1 MTDCSCNDFPASLGN
16 VSFGAGVTV
25 ATDLRVASSGSGRL
39 LLENPNGSVPYLHGT
54 NTGGGQDITF
64 VDAAGNPKL
73 TVDLATGRVGV
84 GAVSPSAALVVAG
97 DLIEG
102 ANANQ
107 GIRLWDDGANSYLY
121 AGYGRGSGTLA
132 LYASA
137 GSPAL
142 AIAANGAVGIGTTAP
157 QQALDVNGTIRSGT
171 GIISGGTIILPL
183 ASVGGLKDSSG
194 TKLVADEN
202 GCYYAS

>member
-1 MTDCSCNDFPASLGN
+1 MDCGCNNFPATLGN
-16 VSFGAGVTV
+16 VSFGSSVTV

-39 LLENPNGSVPYLHGT
+39 LIENPNGSVPYLHGT

-64 VDAAGNPKL
+64 VDTAGAPKL
-73 TVDLATGRVGV
+73 TVDLAAGRVGV

-102 ANANQ
+102 AAANQ

-142 AIAANGAVGIGTTAP
+142 VVAANAAVGVGTASP
-157 QQALDVNGTIRSGT
+157 AYPLDVSGD
-171 GIISGGTIILPL
+171 INASGSVR
-183 ASVGGLKDSSG
+183 ASGRK
-194 TKLVADEN
+194 VADGS
-202 GCYYAS
+202 GCYYS